1 MRRGRI
7 FFYLA
12 FILILGLVGA
22 FIIWQRY
29 FQPTETGVEEGPAPT
44 PVVDMV
50 DVIVVTQTIP
60 RGTSLDETVLDSISI
75 PRELFIQG
83 MFTDMAQVV
92 GRLAKFDLDSGIP
105 LTASMLVSSAEQLST
120 TGSVAALTIPRGYVA
135 VSVPISRLSSVSYA
149 PRSGDHVSVIM
160 TMMFVDLDSEYQ
172 TILPNQIS
180 GVLAPGPGVIIG
192 TNVFEGTD
200 QEVTSIGEQ
209 SFQTWGN
216 VEQNILSS
224 FITAQVAAGGAL
236 AVQGRT
242 EVDSLLNELFFVVP
256 SERQRARLVSQT
268 LLNDVMVLQVGDFT
282 LPEEE
287 EAEVPT
293 EEITQAEEQVVSQ
306 QQETP
311 EEVIQPEEPE
321 PPDVITLVVT
331 PQDAVTINYLIYSGA
346 ELTLALRA
354 AGDDSVVDTEAATL
368 QYLLD
373 EYNVPVPAK
382 LPYGMEPRQ
391 DELNPPVLQNDAQ
404 PEENP

>member
-12 FILILGLVGA
+12 FILVLGLVGA
-22 FIIWQRY
+22 FIVWQRY
-29 FQPTETGVEEGPAPT
+29 FQPSQTGVEEGPAPT
-44 PVVDMV
+44 PVVDLV

-60 RGTSLDETVLDSISI
+60 RGTSLDETVLDSIAI

-149 PRSGDHVSVIM
+149 PRPGDHVSVIM

-172 TILPNQIS
+172 SILPNQIS

-192 TNVFEGTD
+192 TNVFEGTE
-200 QEVTSIGEQ
+200 QLTSFGEQ
-209 SFQTWGN
+209 SFQTWGDA
-216 VEQNILSS
+216 ELNILSS

-268 LLNDVMVLQVGDFT
+268 LLNDVMVLQVGDFS

-287 EAEVPT
+287 KAQEPS
-293 EEITQAEEQVVSQ
+293 EELAQAEEQVVSQ

-311 EEVIQPEEPE
+311 GEVVQPEEPK

-391 DELNPPVLQNDAQ
+391 DELNPPVLENDAQ
-404 PEENP
+404 PQDNQ